1 GGQVVLWQGT
11 RPLLAAPGLTEQ
23 YGGLTAIAN
32 EFNQIANRDL
42 SRAELI
48 SFPLLMI
55 LLVIVFRSVVAATL
69 PLLIAVVVAVGSL
82 GVLRVVGNFVDLSTT
97 AINVVAILG
106 LGLATDYALLMVG
119 RFREELAAGRDV
131 EDAVVISTATAGRT
145 VVVSGIPV
153 AVTLAGLLV
162 FPSRF
167 LTSIAWS
174 GASVVIFAVLAALFL
189 LPALLRAVGR
199 NVDRLRVP
207 LPWGRGAVQGSR
219 WYRTAHAVMRR
230 PLAVTLGL
238 SAALL

>member
-82 GVLRVVGNFVDLSTT
+82 GVLRVVGAFTDLSTT

-119 RFREELAAGRDV
+119 RFREELAAGREV
-131 EDAVVISTATAGRT
+131 ADAVVRTTATAGRT
-145 VVVSGIPV
+145 VAVSGVTV
-153 AVTLAGLLV
+153 AGTPAGRLV
-162 FPSRF
+162 LPSAGR
-167 LTSIAWS
+167 TSVALPA
-174 GASVVIFAVLAALFL
+174 GRGVRVAPLGALF
-189 LPALLRAVGR
+189 
-199 NVDRLRVP
+199 
-207 LPWGRGAVQGSR
+207 
-219 WYRTAHAVMRR
+219 
-230 PLAVTLGL
+230 
-238 SAALL
+238 